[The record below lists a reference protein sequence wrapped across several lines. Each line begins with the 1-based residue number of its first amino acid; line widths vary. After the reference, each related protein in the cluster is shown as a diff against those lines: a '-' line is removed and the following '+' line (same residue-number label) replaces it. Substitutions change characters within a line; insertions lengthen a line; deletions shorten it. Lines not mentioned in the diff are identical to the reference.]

1 MLKQFIPSE
10 FCLRCFG
17 CCRFNQNP
25 SIWAPAGFKLV
36 KDNDGYA
43 CEKLDVKNN
52 TCRIYEKRPLDCRL
66 YPFLLVKNDSN
77 LQLGLHK
84 SCCFIEEKQPAP
96 ADIQTY
102 AQYLKN
108 RLNTASFIS
117 ALRKNP
123 EITADY
129 QENVEIITDLKDVFA
144 KACLPVTVQLLEVSR
159 RHCERPKGAKQ
170 SQNLDCFVAGA
181 PRPVRKTLLT
191 LLKFSNG
198 ARNDKLLPKAELLYL
213 PKLNKL
219 TLKDKPRIE
228 GYLLKSKT
236 SLSAG
241 HFVDIFIWKDLF
253 QIFWVIIE
261 EKLCIFYQDTI
272 GMFMMLPPLG
282 KFKPTVV
289 KKCFEIMD
297 GYNQNS
303 AVSRIENVARE
314 DIAHYSRL
322 GFSPRLKDTEYLCLR
337 KDLIELAGNS
347 FKSKRS
353 SCNYFVKNYRFDFL
367 EYKDS
372 YYQNCLKLYQSWS
385 RQRKD
390 KHEDVIYQQMLEDS
404 FLSFKTA
411 LRYYK
416 KLGLSGYVV
425 KIGGKIK
432 ACTFGYPL
440 NKDTFCVL
448 FEICDLNFKGIAQYI
463 FREFCKKLSG
473 YKYINIMG
481 ASDLENLKKV
491 KLSYR
496 PKKEIGV
503 YNIYQK

>member
-17 CCRFNQNP
+17 CCRFSQNP

-36 KDNDGYA
+36 EDNDGYA
-43 CEKLDVKNN
+43 CEKLDIKNN

-66 YPFLLVKNDSN
+66 YPFLLVKNDNSF
-77 LQLGLHK
+77 QLGLHK
-84 SCCFIEEKQPAP
+84 SCYFIEEKQPAP
-96 ADIQTY
+96 ADIKTY

-108 RLNTASFIS
+108 RLNSASFIS
-117 ALRKNP
+117 AIRKNP
-123 EITADY
+123 EIAADY
-129 QENVEIITDLKDVFA
+129 QENVELIADLKDVFA
-144 KACLPVTVQLLEVSR
+144 KA
-159 RHCERPKGAKQ
+159 
-170 SQNLDCFVAGA
+170 
-181 PRPVRKTLLT
+181 
-191 LLKFSNG
+191 
-198 ARNDKLLPKAELLYL
+198 YL
-213 PKLNKL
+213 PKLNTL

-236 SLSAG
+236 SLSAR

-261 EKLCIFYQDTI
+261 DELGIFYQDKI

-282 KFKPTVV
+282 KFKPVVV
-289 KKCFEIMD
+289 KKCFEIMN

-303 AVSRIENVARE
+303 AVSRIENIARE
-314 DIAHYSRL
+314 DTAKYSRL
-322 GFSPRLKDTEYLCLR
+322 GLSSKLKDTEYLCLR
-337 KDLIELAGNS
+337 KDLIELAGGG

-353 SCNYFVKNYRFDFL
+353 SCNYFVKNYRSDFL

-372 YYQNCLKLYQSWS
+372 YYRDCLKLYQSWS

-390 KHEDVIYQQMLEDS
+390 KREDVIYQQMLEDS
-404 FLSFKTA
+404 CLSFKTA

-416 KLGLSGYVV
+416 ELGLSGYVV
-425 KIGGKIK
+425 RIDENIK

-440 NKDTFCVL
+440 NKETFCVL
-448 FEICDLNFKGIAQYI
+448 FEVCDLNFKGIAQYI

-481 ASDLENLKKV
+481 ASDLENLKTV

>member
-1 MLKQFIPSE
+1 MELKQFVPSDY
-10 FCLRCFG
+10 CLKCVG
-17 CCRFNQNP
+17 CCRFLENP
-25 SIWAPAGFKLV
+25 TIWAPQGFRL
-36 KDNDGYA
+36 
-43 CEKLDVKNN
+43 VKNN
-52 TCRIYEKRPLDCRL
+52 NGYRCEHLKEENNRCAIYPQRPLDCRL
-66 YPFLLVKNDSN
+66 YPFLLVKKGSS
-77 LQLGLHK
+77 LQLGLHE
-84 SCCFIEEKQPAP
+84 SCCFVEEKQPAP

-108 RLNTASFIS
+108 RLNSASFIS
-117 ALRKNP
+117 AIRKNP
-123 EITADY
+123 EIASDY
-129 QENVEIITDLKDVFA
+129 QENVELITDLKDIFT
-144 KACLPVTVQLLEVSR
+144 KA
-159 RHCERPKGAKQ
+159 
-170 SQNLDCFVAGA
+170 
-181 PRPVRKTLLT
+181 
-191 LLKFSNG
+191 
-198 ARNDKLLPKAELLYL
+198 YL
-213 PKLNKL
+213 PKLNTL

-236 SLSAG
+236 SLSAR

-261 EKLCIFYQDTI
+261 DELGIFYQDKI

-282 KFKPTVV
+282 KFKPVVV
-289 KKCFEIMD
+289 KKCFEIMN

-303 AVSRIENVARE
+303 AVSRIENIARE
-314 DIAHYSRL
+314 DTAKYSRL
-322 GFSPRLKDTEYLCLR
+322 GLNYKLKDTEYLCLR
-337 KDLIELAGNS
+337 KDLIELAGGG

-372 YYQNCLKLYQSWS
+372 YYRDCLKLYQSWS

-390 KHEDVIYQQMLEDS
+390 KREDVIYQQMLEDS

>member
-66 YPFLLVKNDSN
+66 YPFLLVKNDSR

-84 SCCFIEEKQPAP
+84 SCCFVEEKQPAL

-108 RLNTASFIS
+108 RLNFAYFIS

-123 EITADY
+123 KIAADY
-129 QENVEIITDLKDVFA
+129 QENVELITNLKDIFT
-144 KACLPVTVQLLEVSR
+144 KA
-159 RHCERPKGAKQ
+159 
-170 SQNLDCFVAGA
+170 
-181 PRPVRKTLLT
+181 
-191 LLKFSNG
+191 
-198 ARNDKLLPKAELLYL
+198 YL
-213 PKLNKL
+213 PKLNTL
-219 TLKDKPRIE
+219 TLKDKPLIE

-236 SLSAG
+236 SLSAY
-241 HFVDIFIWKDLF
+241 HFADIFIWKDLF

-261 EKLCIFYQDTI
+261 DELSVFYQDKI

-282 KFKPTVV
+282 KFKPVVV
-289 KKCFEIMD
+289 KKCFEIMN

-303 AVSRIENVARE
+303 AVSRIENIARE
-314 DIAHYSRL
+314 DTAKYSRL
-322 GFSPRLKDTEYLCLR
+322 GLSSKLKDTEYLCLR
-337 KDLIELAGNS
+337 KDLIELAGGG

-372 YYQNCLKLYQSWS
+372 YYRDCLKLYQSWS

-390 KHEDVIYQQMLEDS
+390 KREDVIYQQMLEDS

-473 YKYINIMG
+473 YRYINIMG
-481 ASDLENLKKV
+481 ASDLENLKTV

-496 PKKEIGV
+496 PKREIKV
-503 YNIYQK
+503 YNI

>member
-1 MLKQFIPSE
+1 MELKQFVPSDY
-10 FCLRCFG
+10 CLKCVG
-17 CCRFNQNP
+17 CCRFLENP
-25 SIWAPAGFKLV
+25 TIWAPQGFRL
-36 KDNDGYA
+36 
-43 CEKLDVKNN
+43 VKNN
-52 TCRIYEKRPLDCRL
+52 NGYLCEHLKEENNRCAIYPQRPLDCRL
-66 YPFLLVKNDSN
+66 YPFLLVKKGGS
-77 LQLGLHK
+77 LQLGLHE
-84 SCCFIEEKQPAP
+84 SCCFFEEKQPAP

-108 RLNTASFIS
+108 RLNSASFIS
-117 ALRKNP
+117 AIRKNP
-123 EITADY
+123 EIAADY
-129 QENVEIITDLKDVFA
+129 QENVELIADLKDIFT
-144 KACLPVTVQLLEVSR
+144 KA
-159 RHCERPKGAKQ
+159 
-170 SQNLDCFVAGA
+170 
-181 PRPVRKTLLT
+181 
-191 LLKFSNG
+191 
-198 ARNDKLLPKAELLYL
+198 YL
-213 PKLNKL
+213 PKLNTL
-219 TLKDKPRIE
+219 TIKDTPRIE

-236 SLSAG
+236 SLSAR

-261 EKLCIFYQDTI
+261 DELGIFYQDKI

-282 KFKPTVV
+282 KFKPMVV
-289 KKCFEIMD
+289 KKCFEIMN

-303 AVSRIENVARE
+303 AVSRIENIARE
-314 DIAHYSRL
+314 DTAKYSRL
-322 GFSPRLKDTEYLCLR
+322 GLSSKLKDTEYLCLR
-337 KDLIELAGNS
+337 KDLIELAGGG

-372 YYQNCLKLYQSWS
+372 YYRDCLKLYQSWS

-390 KHEDVIYQQMLEDS
+390 KREDVIYQQMLEDS

>member
-1 MLKQFIPSE
+1 MELKQFVPSDY
-10 FCLRCFG
+10 CLKCVG
-17 CCRFNQNP
+17 CCRFLENP
-25 SIWAPAGFKLV
+25 TIWAPQGFRL
-36 KDNDGYA
+36 
-43 CEKLDVKNN
+43 VKNN
-52 TCRIYEKRPLDCRL
+52 NGYRCEHLREENNRCAIYPQRPLDCRL
-66 YPFLLVKNDSN
+66 YPFLLVKKGSS

-84 SCCFIEEKQPAP
+84 SCCFVEEKQPAP

-108 RLNTASFIS
+108 RLNSASFIS

-123 EITADY
+123 EIAADY
-129 QENVEIITDLKDVFA
+129 QENVELIADLKDIFT
-144 KACLPVTVQLLEVSR
+144 KA
-159 RHCERPKGAKQ
+159 
-170 SQNLDCFVAGA
+170 
-181 PRPVRKTLLT
+181 
-191 LLKFSNG
+191 
-198 ARNDKLLPKAELLYL
+198 YL
-213 PKLNKL
+213 PKLNTL

-236 SLSAG
+236 SLSAR

-261 EKLCIFYQDTI
+261 DELGIFYQDKV

-282 KFKPTVV
+282 KFKPVVV
-289 KKCFEIMD
+289 KKCFEIMNA
-297 GYNQNS
+297 YNQNS

-314 DIAHYSRL
+314 DTAKYSRL
-322 GFSPRLKDTEYLCLR
+322 GLSSKLKDSEYLCLR

-372 YYQNCLKLYQSWS
+372 YYHDCLKLYQSWS

-425 KIGGKIK
+425 KINGDLK

-440 NKDTFCVL
+440 NKETFCVL

-473 YKYINIMG
+473 YRYINIMG
-481 ASDLENLKKV
+481 ASDLENLKTV

-496 PKKEIGV
+496 PNREIKV
-503 YNIYQK
+503 YNIYKKG